1 MGYYRQGPYR
11 PTGFGGIGVPAL
23 TPLIKKIVIVCAV
36 VWLAQIALLK
46 AGFDLAQVLGVVPA
60 NVVRGWLW
68 QPLTYMF
75 LHNPGSIFHILFNML
90 MLWMFGGELERYWG
104 SRAFLRFYLVA
115 GAGGGISA
123 ALLGLAS
130 GPIAAAT
137 PTIGASGA
145 LFGLFAAYGM
155 IFAKRT
161 ILFMLIFPMQAR
173 HMAWILIGINFFYLL
188 SQPGSGVSHIA
199 HLGGALAGYLYLKRA
214 WRIGEF
220 YRELR
225 WKIRRRRFKSVS
237 RDDDQ
242 WLN

>member
-1 MGYYRQGPYR
+1 M
-11 PTGFGGIGVPAL
+11 PAL

-90 MLWMFGGELERYWG
+90 MLWMFGGELERHWG

-123 ALLGLAS
+123 ALLGVAS

-155 IFAKRT
+155 IFARRT

-188 SQPGSGVSHIA
+188 SQPGSGVSHIVIPV
-199 HLGGALAGYLYLKRA
+199 RPRS
-214 WRIGEF
+214 RIRGSSATAASTSQNGTTACGNN
-220 YRELR
+220 
-225 WKIRRRRFKSVS
+225 RFSPAS
-237 RDDDQ
+237 CNSAAAS
-242 WLN
+242 L